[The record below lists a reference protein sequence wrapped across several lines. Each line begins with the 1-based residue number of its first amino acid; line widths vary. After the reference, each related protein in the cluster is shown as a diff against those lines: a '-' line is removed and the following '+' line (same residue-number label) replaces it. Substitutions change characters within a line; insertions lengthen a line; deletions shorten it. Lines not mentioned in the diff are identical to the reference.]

1 MLICWQGVLLIRRMS
16 GDRVAPR
23 YYTIHDFPLEF
34 DFYFVVTF
42 WNNSNL
48 SEKKRWRLENIRS
61 KLPSQE
67 KKQPVD
73 CETTCLQESKM
84 VALETF
90 GLSQSDASF
99 DLYAVYSQTGVTGVR
114 SDRVDLLNT
123 QVTLRGHC
131 TTHVLRDRQLAANH
145 PSTVL
150 SREGEKIKP
159 LKRFILSGRS
169 RCRGFDWR
177 AAAFSRSNL
186 PLISSKP
193 REGG

>member
-1 MLICWQGVLLIRRMS
+1 
-16 GDRVAPR
+16 
-23 YYTIHDFPLEF
+23 
-34 DFYFVVTF
+34 
-42 WNNSNL
+42 
-48 SEKKRWRLENIRS
+48 
-61 KLPSQE
+61 
-67 KKQPVD
+67 
-73 CETTCLQESKM
+73 M

-169 RCRGFDWR
+169 RCRGFGWR